1 MLWLLVGTV
10 AAAPPRP
17 LLGPDGPR
25 WLGPLPPGEGAATVV
40 VDPADRGL
48 YLELPDSEGKPWVWD
63 PATAVPDALG
73 GGHSLT
79 LDDAGRPE
87 RIGLAGGAELR
98 VRWSGET
105 TVGAI
110 YGPGAAVLRL
120 SEAAAG
126 GAGGLEA
133 VDAQGHVLRLM
144 VESLEGGG
152 ERRTVQSSTGRVV
165 RVRTDELGRLVE
177 WTDPRGLTG
186 RVSWSE
192 DGAVATAPGG
202 GRWTLDLD
210 ENGLLVGVQSPLG
223 HAVRSGVSA
232 DGRLLV
238 HEDPLGRVH
247 TVNWTEAGTVRSVD
261 GEGGRLVL
269 ERDESQ
275 RLTGIQRAGGT
286 GVRVGWGEDGRV
298 ARLEDGAGATL
309 SFERDPLGRVA
320 VIQTRAGGR
329 WSVERDGAGRV
340 KSVVAPTGERWRVER
355 DAVGRVRTLLAA
367 GGERTAWQRD
377 AGGRVSRIKAAD
389 GRVTGIS
396 RDAAGR
402 IRELRPSGSLPL
414 TIQRGPAGE
423 VSAVRTGAVQV
434 RIARDAGGRPVG
446 AGPIA
451 WAYDGDGRVAAVRSP
466 VLALQ
471 LDRSPTGALTGVATP
486 DGSWQ
491 LAVERDPGDRPVAW
505 RGTDGAVEVER
516 DADGR
521 IRVERGPAGELL
533 VGRDG
538 RGLVDRIEGD
548 RGLWRWMRDASGAV
562 LRVLGPDGP
571 AVGVVRDAT
580 GRSVLERLPGGHML
594 LRAFRSGGT
603 ETEVHD
609 SADQTLLAHALGQD
623 ALGNVRWT
631 EVLGEPRQTW
641 TLDGLARLVSRVGTD
656 ERAWSFGPGTDQ
668 GPDGEV
674 LLTDRVGR
682 LQEASL
688 DAELPV
694 FGVGRQSVALH
705 RDPLG
710 RIEAVAGD
718 EGQARL
724 HHDALGRLA
733 QVEVGGAEW
742 RVRWD
747 ARGRPGLVT
756 WPGGEGQGLL
766 WAPAPVER
774 GVQPAL
780 AVGPGLVRAL
790 LPSPRGPLGWST
802 ADGGV
807 GAYARL
813 PVDGPVLE
821 LTGGEVVEQRALP
834 RGAGTTAGSLAF
846 TGHDRLQLF
855 GGGPSVS
862 GDGRSLDPLLG
873 QSTSGLLPWP
883 WAHDRS
889 SERALLDPASW
900 APEGSWHDPVALLVS
915 LGELRLPRL
924 PEALPTVAA
933 PEPALAWLPASLDQS
948 PPVVQGPGRPVGRIG
963 GMTEDE
969 EQLLQLLVAHLLDD
983 AGPLPAS
990 ILPGALLEL
999 PAFADLPPE
1008 LALIGAPRWEERSL
1022 DPWTGRFSLAR
1033 WGPPP

>member
-1 MLWLLVGTV
+1 L
-10 AAAPPRP
+10 
-17 LLGPDGPR
+17 
-25 WLGPLPPGEGAATVV
+25 
-40 VDPADRGL
+40 
-48 YLELPDSEGKPWVWD
+48 
-63 PATAVPDALG
+63 
-73 GGHSLT
+73 GHST
-79 LDDAGRPE
+79 RFQ
-87 RIGLAGGAELR
+87 
-98 VRWSGET
+98 V
-105 TVGAI
+105 
-110 YGPGAAVLRL
+110 
-120 SEAAAG
+120 
-126 GAGGLEA
+126 
-133 VDAQGHVLRLM
+133 
-144 VESLEGGG
+144 
-152 ERRTVQSSTGRVV
+152 SS
-165 RVRTDELGRLVE
+165 
-177 WTDPRGLTG
+177 
-186 RVSWSE
+186 
-192 DGAVATAPGG
+192 
-202 GRWTLDLD
+202 
-210 ENGLLVGVQSPLG
+210 
-223 HAVRSGVSA
+223 
-232 DGRLLV
+232 DGRLLA

-247 TVNWTEAGTVRSVD
+247 TVHWTEAGTVRSVD
-261 GEGGRLVL
+261 SASGRLVI
-269 ERDESQ
+269 ERDEAQ
-275 RLTGIQRAGGT
+275 RLAAVQRAGGS
-286 GVRVGWGEDGRV
+286 GVRVGWGEDGLV

-309 SFERDPLGRVA
+309 SFGRDPQGRLE

-329 WSVERDGAGRV
+329 WSLERDSAGRV
-340 KSVVAPTGERWRVER
+340 QGVVAPTGERWRVER
-355 DAVGRVRTLLAA
+355 DPLGRVRTLLSA

-377 AGGRVSRIKAAD
+377 AGGRVSRVKTHD

-402 IRELRPSGSLPL
+402 IRELRPSGSLPVTL
-414 TIQRGPAGE
+414 HRGPAGE
-423 VSAVRTGAVQV
+423 ISAVRTGTVQV

-451 WAYDGDGRVAAVRSP
+451 WAHDGDGRVSAVRSP
-466 VLALQ
+466 VASLR
-471 LDRSPTGALTGVATP
+471 LDRSPTGALTGVSTP

-491 LAVERDPGDRPVAW
+491 LAVERDARDLPVAW
-505 RGTDGAVEVER
+505 RGTDGAVQVER

-538 RGLVDRIEGD
+538 RGLVDRIESG

-562 LRVLGPDGP
+562 LRVIGPDGP

-594 LRAFRSGGT
+594 LRAYRPGGT

-623 ALGNVRWT
+623 VFGNAHWT
-631 EVLGEPRQTW
+631 EVLGEPRQAW

-656 ERAWSFGPGTDQ
+656 ERAWSFGPGMDQ
-668 GPDGEV
+668 GPDGQV
-674 LLTDRVGR
+674 LLRDRVGR

-688 DAELPV
+688 EAELPV
-694 FGVGRQSVALH
+694 FGVGRRSVALH
-705 RDPLG
+705 RDASG

-718 EGQARL
+718 EGQARV
-724 HHDALGRLA
+724 HHDVLGRLVG
-733 QVEVGGAEW
+733 VEIGGAEW

-766 WAPAPVER
+766 WAPAPVE
-774 GVQPAL
+774 GDLQPAL

-802 ADGGV
+802 SDGGV
-807 GAYARL
+807 GALARL

-821 LTGGEVVEQRALP
+821 LTGGEVVEQRTLP

-846 TGHDRLQLF
+846 TGHDRVQLF

-862 GDGRSLDPLLG
+862 GDGRCLDPLLG

-889 SERALLDPASW
+889 SERALLDPAAW

-924 PEALPTVAA
+924 PEALPTVAD
-933 PEPALAWLPASLDQS
+933 PEPAVAWLPASLDRS
-948 PPVVQGPGRPVGRIG
+948 PAAVELPELVVGRIG
-963 GMTEDE
+963 GATEDE
-969 EQLLQLLVAHLLDD
+969 ERLLRLLVAHLLTD
-983 AGPLPAS
+983 AGPLPAA
-990 ILPGALLEL
+990 ILPGALLDL
-999 PAFADLPPE
+999 PSFVDLPPE
-1008 LALIGAPRWEERSL
+1008 LAIIGAPRWEERSL

-1033 WGPPP
+1033 WGPPPY